1 MTLTPLRSND
11 AYFAFGKQSVQG
23 TAVAPSVFPR
33 WVDGTKLEMDAK
45 MEDVWEGDGSRRL
58 SFILKNMQNV
68 KATHMCYPRPNEVA
82 FFESAAMGS
91 GSDTYTAPAT
101 GVSLTTSGAGNTAG
115 STTLTLSA
123 STGLGSSGS
132 YNLVLSAGT
141 VNEEVVTVTTPGTT
155 NAFTVTI
162 PATGLRFTHANGQT
176 AEGAAQHVLVDTV
189 DGAYYTIEIGLG
201 GTSGI
206 ILRVKDCKCNSIKRS
221 SKSGTLFSIE
231 TEWEGLTTAVQAS
244 ALTPTFDMHSP
255 FIFQQ
260 GVWTL
265 DGVTSGDALYVD
277 MFDIAQKNNLD
288 VTQTERLTPDA
299 SIFGNINVDVSTQ
312 WIFQNGQRI
321 RDVYFGSATG
331 TADSQTVYTGTL
343 VLLFTQ
349 PDQFHTLQY
358 SVPTMNY
365 TKATVPEPKHDGKA
379 WRQPVSASSTSNMS
393 ANTYLLQ
400 TTVTDTTYSAN

>member
-1 MTLTPLRSND
+1 MSLLPLRSNN
-11 AYFAFGKQSVQG
+11 AYAGIAKQSVQG
-23 TAVAPSVFPR
+23 TAVTPSTFPR
-33 WVDGTKLEMDAK
+33 WVDGTKIEMDAK
-45 MEDVWEGDGSRRL
+45 LEDVWEGDGSRRL
-58 SFILKNMQNV
+58 SFILKNEQQV
-68 KATHMCYPRPNEVA
+68 KIQHMFYPRPNEAA

-101 GVSLTTSGAGNTAG
+101 GTSLTTSGAGNTAG
-115 STTLTLSA
+115 STTLTISA
-123 STGLGSSGS
+123 STGLGASGS
-132 YNLVLSAGT
+132 AQLVINPGT
-141 VNEEVVTVTTPGTT
+141 ATEEVVTVTTPGTV
-155 NAFTVTI
+155 NAFTITA
-162 PATGLRFTHANGQT
+162 PATGLKYTHAASQVV
-176 AEGAAQHVLVDTV
+176 EGAAQHVLVDTV
-189 DGAYYTIEIGLG
+189 DGSYYTWEFGLG

-221 SKSGTLFSIE
+221 SKSGTLLAYE
-231 TEWEGLTTAVQAS
+231 TEWSGLTTAVQAS
-244 ALTPTFDMHSP
+244 ALTPSFDMHSP

-265 DGVTSGDALYVD
+265 DGVTTGDALYVD

-288 VTQTERLTPDA
+288 VVVTERLTPDA

-312 WIFQNGQRI
+312 WIFQNSQRI
-321 RDVYFGSATG
+321 NEVYFGGATG
-331 TADSQTVYTGTL
+331 TADAQAVATGTL

-349 PDQFHTLQY
+349 PDNFHTVQY

-379 WRQPVSASSTSNMS
+379 WRLPVTASSTSNMS